1 MGKTQKN
8 PKASPRLSTGSS
20 LRDWAIFYRTLWLK
34 LQLFMVVLWMM
45 TSCNSSKLYL
55 QFWRVALRSCLN
67 VGKVESTSQF
77 SWKNHFT
84 PVWLHLHGP
93 LCWRRKKKK
102 KTLLKVWES
111 TFSLVNIVPLCAASP
126 ARLFS
131 SDNQTRVKWKW
142 SFTTRFLLGFST

>member
-55 QFWRVALRSCLN
+55 QFWRVAPKVLFKCGKSGVHKPIFLEKSLYPCL
-67 VGKVESTSQF
+67 VASPRTTLLEEE
-77 SWKNHFT
+77 
-84 PVWLHLHGP
+84 
-93 LCWRRKKKK
+93 KKK